1 MCCLERFSTCFKYMQ
16 KRVPEL
22 PTVDG
27 PGYPRT
33 PVTPELEVQQADPGF
48 SCEQHSSL
56 TRLLARSLARPVLC
70 FGWWWHWP
78 HTHTLS
84 QSSVPPTL
92 FQDSAWCDLSS
103 FAFSEEEAAFSRSQQ
118 HTGRAFQLQ
127 HREGHGTRP
136 AGEPGLRANSPVLSR
151 EASPGPAKALPP
163 ARHSMVPLVILRKK
177 RGQAS
182 PLASGDSSSFLFADL
197 SSSTPQRSPVRG
209 LLFSPSQV
217 DHSFCTAV
225 TNFQQTPE
233 P

>member
-1 MCCLERFSTCFKYMQ
+1 MCCLERFSACFKGLQ

-27 PGYPRT
+27 PGYPWT
-33 PVTPELEVQQADPGF
+33 PVTPELEVQQTDPGF
-48 SCEQHSSL
+48 SRRRHSSL
-56 TRLLARSLARPVLC
+56 AARSLRAVFLE
-70 FGWWWHWP
+70 GWWHSFCALA
-78 HTHTLS
+78 LS
-84 QSSVPPTL
+84 QSSVPPAL
-92 FQDSAWCDLSS
+92 FQDSTRCDLSS
-103 FAFSEEEAAFSRSQQ
+103 FALSEEEAAFSRSQQ

-127 HREGHGTRP
+127 QREGHGTRP
-136 AGEPGLRANSPVLSR
+136 TGEPGPRVNSPVLSR

-182 PLASGDSSSFLFADL
+182 PLAAGDSSTFLFADF
-197 SSSTPQRSPVRG
+197 SSSTPKRSPVRG
-209 LLFSPSQV
+209 LPFSPSQV
-217 DHSFCTAV
+217 DHNLCTAV